1 MTRHFCAGV
10 VMIAAGVIASG
21 GQSGQSQPTLH
32 PSHLVG
38 SAAGT
43 AQPGHVWHMKKGEV
57 KTTIGWDAMPQ
68 WNIPGEPQKQV
79 VALSMMVPTDWS
91 FVGGPKNPQ
100 PNDCNFTSGR
110 LQVMALSPDKKTG
123 VIVMPSPVS
132 MYSNN
137 QQILQTVQMD
147 NQRYSRMQQ
156 CKVEQPGPL
165 ASKIGQ
171 LVHGLGGGSRVVG
184 QMEPI
189 PGMAE
194 KLPGIVQRAN
204 QQLASQGN
212 GMSSQVQ
219 VEAGRVKITNDKAGG
234 ADDAYLAV
242 MQVVRTDRMA
252 NGLSVT
258 TIDYP
263 MQVLT
268 FTPAGQYAGMEK
280 QFEVMLDSVWL
291 NPQYQAACLQAS
303 ANMQSIKRQMKQR
316 ISQIESQMAADNANA
331 ARQQAAIRAGVQSYS
346 NQVHANVAAN
356 RSAALEHSS
365 QQFAMYMGD
374 QALYHDPT
382 TGGTVQ
388 LPSGSTHAWAS
399 QTGNSNEYILT
410 DSPSYNPNGQ
420 VGSASWTQMS
430 EVR

>member
-1 MTRHFCAGV
+1 
-10 VMIAAGVIASG
+10 
-21 GQSGQSQPTLH
+21 L
-32 PSHLVG
+32 PS
-38 SAAGT
+38 S
-43 AQPGHVWHMKKGEV
+43 
-57 KTTIGWDAMPQ
+57 
-68 WNIPGEPQKQV
+68 
-79 VALSMMVPTDWS
+79 
-91 FVGGPKNPQ
+91 
-100 PNDCNFTSGR
+100 
-110 LQVMALSPDKKTG
+110 
-123 VIVMPSPVS
+123 VS

-165 ASKIGQ
+165 ANKMSQ
-171 LVHGLGGGSRVVG
+171 LVHAIVGGPQVVG

-212 GMSSQVQ
+212 GMNSEVQ
-219 VEAGRVKITNDKAGG
+219 VEAGRVKVSSNQNG
-234 ADDAYLAV
+234 ARGEGYFAV
-242 MQVVRTDRMA
+242 MQLVRTDRMP

-268 FTPAGQYAGMEK
+268 FAPEGQYAGMEK
-280 QFEVMLDSVWL
+280 QFAAMLDSVWL
-291 NPQYQAACLQAS
+291 NPEYQESCLKAS
-303 ANMQSIKRQMKQR
+303 ANMQSIKRQMKSR
-316 ISQIESQMAADNANA
+316 ISQIEAQMAADNLNA
-331 ARQQAAIRAGVQSYS
+331 ARQQAAIRQGVQNYS